1 MTDKIKK
8 FFVSVF
14 TLLKNRVFVQAVCL
28 VIGSIAMI
36 FGKTISFNDQ
46 MIEAVV
52 TISGAFLNLLSFGSA
67 LVSETK
73 K

>member
-8 FFVSVF
+8 IFVSVF
-14 TLLKNRVFVQAVCL
+14 TLLKNRVFVQAVCM
-28 VIGSIAMI
+28 VIGSTAMI

-52 TISGAFLNLLSFGSA
+52 TISGALLNLLSFGSA
-67 LVSETK
+67 LASETK